1 MALLYDETKLAALI
15 QTAIAQAQTAGVA
28 IADDAGK
35 DLAATIHQSIL
46 EVSNV
51 IGGDLL
57 SVQAMGDRLVGQIGA
72 LLDRV
77 DATVG
82 RLDGAKV
89 TSELTLAPPKG

>member
-57 SVQAMGDRLVGQIGA
+57 SVQAMGDHFVSEINKIVGSFDG
-72 LLDRV
+72 LT
-77 DATVG
+77 ATITVQ
-82 RLDGAKV
+82 LKK
-89 TSELTLAPPKG
+89 PWPKA